1 MPRPERW
8 LALAVHIEWPNDRG
22 VKGGLSLWL
31 PQGVSPMT
39 SFCRTIFVLVAF
51 VCVASPAFA
60 EDKPHV
66 PTIDDL
72 LNIDSVGGVRI
83 SPNGKWVAYSA
94 GWHALQGRDE

>member
-1 MPRPERW
+1 MTLFRHTILVA
-8 LALAVHIEWPNDRG
+8 LALA
-22 VKGGLSLWL
+22 L
-31 PQGVSPMT
+31 
-39 SFCRTIFVLVAF
+39 A
-51 VCVASPAFA
+51 ASPASA
-60 EDKPHV
+60 ADERRV